1 MAISLSIVPRISCKL
16 QICIVFSFSY
26 VRRLPWKINRREKI
40 VHVTVDIIMHHFEI
54 RDTESFFARRCCIMI
69 RRLNISGIS
78 TQDDFHPHAPLSSLM
93 DIIRAELFN
102 QRNFNLFAVNFSLT
116 LLLSWPLSPVPSI
129 TSYLSFLQFV
139 CAFLLPHFT
148 FVSYYY
154 TSVKRQ
160 MTKHKRLNGNPK

>member
-1 MAISLSIVPRISCKL
+1 MYRIFFLVRETTTMENKSSRKNSPCYSWHYYASLWNV
-16 QICIVFSFSY
+16 
-26 VRRLPWKINRREKI
+26 
-40 VHVTVDIIMHHFEI
+40 I
-54 RDTESFFARRCCIMI
+54 RDTESSFARWCCIMI

>member
-1 MAISLSIVPRISCKL
+1 MQIANMYRIFFLVRETTTMENKSSRKNSPCYSWHYYASLWNV
-16 QICIVFSFSY
+16 
-26 VRRLPWKINRREKI
+26 
-40 VHVTVDIIMHHFEI
+40 I
-54 RDTESFFARRCCIMI
+54 RDTESSFARWCCIMI

>member
-1 MAISLSIVPRISCKL
+1 MYRIFFLVRETTTMENKSSRKNSPCYSWHYYASLWNV
-16 QICIVFSFSY
+16 
-26 VRRLPWKINRREKI
+26 
-40 VHVTVDIIMHHFEI
+40 I

>member
-1 MAISLSIVPRISCKL
+1 MYRIFFLIPETTTIENKSSRKNSPCHSWHYYASFWNV
-16 QICIVFSFSY
+16 IC
-26 VRRLPWKINRREKI
+26 
-40 VHVTVDIIMHHFEI
+40 
-54 RDTESFFARRCCIMI
+54 DTESFFARRCCVMT

-102 QRNFNLFAVNFSLT
+102 PRNFNLFAVNFSLA

-148 FVSYYY
+148 FVLYYY

-160 MTKHKRLNGNPK
+160 MTEHKRLNGNPK

>member
-1 MAISLSIVPRISCKL
+1 MYRIFFLIRETTTIENKSSRKNSPCHNWHYYASLWNV
-16 QICIVFSFSY
+16 
-26 VRRLPWKINRREKI
+26 
-40 VHVTVDIIMHHFEI
+40 I
-54 RDTESFFARRCCIMI
+54 RDTDSFFAHRCCVMT

-102 QRNFNLFAVNFSLT
+102 PRNFNLFAVNFSLA

-148 FVSYYY
+148 FVLYYY

-160 MTKHKRLNGNPK
+160 MTEHKRLNGNPK